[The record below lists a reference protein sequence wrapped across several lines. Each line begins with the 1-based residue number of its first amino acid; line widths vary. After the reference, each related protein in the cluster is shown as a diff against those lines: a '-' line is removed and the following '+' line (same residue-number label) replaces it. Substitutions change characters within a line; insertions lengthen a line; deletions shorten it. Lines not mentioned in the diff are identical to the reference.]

1 MVQNDVVSIGGIQI
15 TNLSFFDCLDRI
27 GHCVGKSA
35 QAFIVTPNIDHIIK
49 LQRDAEFRE
58 VYKHA
63 DLVLADGVPL
73 LWAASFLG
81 TPLKEKISGS
91 DLFPKLCEVA
101 AQKGWRLFFMGGREG
116 AADKAAEVL
125 TQRYSGLNVAGTYC
139 PPLGFEKDDAE
150 NKKIVGL
157 IRAVKPDILFVGLGA
172 PKQEKWIC
180 RHKDRYQVPV
190 SIGIGVSFEFVA
202 GMVRRAPVWMQKAG
216 LEWFWRLMMEPGR
229 LWKRYLVDDMQFF
242 WLVLKQKMGWMKDIR
257 GAV

>member
-1 MVQNDVVSIGGIQI
+1 MCNTDSHVVLCGITISNLVISDVEDKIDGLISRR
-15 TNLSFFDCLDRI
+15 NSPAL
-27 GHCVGKSA
+27 
-35 QAFIVTPNIDHIIK
+35 IVTPNIDHIIK
-49 LQRDAEFRE
+49 LQEDAEFRE

-63 DLVLADGVPL
+63 DLVLADGMPL

-81 TPLKEKISGS
+81 KPLKEKISGS

-101 AQKGWRLFFMGGREG
+101 AQKRWRLFFLGGREG

-125 TQRYSGLNVAGTYC
+125 TRRYPGLNVAGTYC
-139 PPLGFEKDDAE
+139 PSFGFEKDDAE

-172 PKQEKWIC
+172 PKQEKWIY
-180 RHKDRYQVPV
+180 RHKDQYQVPV

-202 GMVRRAPVWMQKAG
+202 GMVKRAPVWMQKAG

-229 LWKRYLVDDMQFF
+229 LWKRYLIDDMYFF
-242 WLVLKQKMGWMKDIR
+242 LLIVKQIFSAKS
-257 GAV
+257 